1 MSEDNNIIKLKIII
15 VGEPAVGKTSLV
27 MRFISDR
34 FSKDYRSTIGTNI
47 FMKNIELENG
57 ITKLTLWDI
66 AGQEKWLNMRH
77 KYYRGAQ
84 GAIIV
89 GDLTRENTFNQIEEF
104 WYKDLKKYLKNIP
117 IFLIGNKND
126 LESQISEDYIKSLE
140 KRIKAEASIITSAKT
155 GDNVNEVFIKLS
167 KKIIEYNKN
176 KN

>member
-1 MSEDNNIIKLKIII
+1 MSEENNITKLKIII

-27 MRFISDR
+27 MRFISNR

-57 ITKLTLWDI
+57 IIKLTLWDI

-89 GDLTRENTFNQIEEF
+89 GDLTRKNTFNQLKDF
-104 WYKDLKKYLKNIP
+104 WYKDLKKYLKSIP
-117 IFLIGNKND
+117 IILIGNKND
-126 LESQISEDYIKSLE
+126 LESQVSEQFIKNLE
-140 KRIKAEASIITSAKT
+140 KQINAETSIITSAKT
-155 GDNVNEVFIKLS
+155 GENVNGAFIKLA
-167 KKIIEYNKN
+167 KKIIEDNKN